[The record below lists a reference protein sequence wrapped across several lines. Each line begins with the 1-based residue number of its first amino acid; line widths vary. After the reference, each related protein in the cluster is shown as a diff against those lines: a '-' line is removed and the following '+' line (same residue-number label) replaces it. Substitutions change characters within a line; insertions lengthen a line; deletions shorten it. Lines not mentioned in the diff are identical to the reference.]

1 MRMTIQATKI
11 ILFSAILGLVA
22 SCGDSSTPALT
33 PFSVAVIG
41 DMPYG
46 LSPSN
51 NAGVLDDTQFKA
63 IPAFFTNINKDADV
77 STVMHLGDIHSGSE
91 PCTETFNRSV
101 AAQLATLKFPIVYT
115 PGDNEWS
122 DCHKPKQAIDAPSA
136 QAKDPIFNLDLV
148 RSIFFPTPG
157 KAINGSLDVRSQAV
171 DFDPAF
177 PADKKFV
184 ENVWWMKS
192 GVLFVTMNVPGGSNN
207 NNDIWLAASTR
218 TAVQVQEV
226 AERSA
231 ANIRW
236 LNSAFKNAK
245 AMGAIG
251 VVVQVQGDMWD
262 LDSKVDATGTIPT
275 LFAGTPNCAAAV
287 GCSHISEYK
296 QFIDSIATNTLSF
309 GKPVLMFNGDSH
321 FYRTDN
327 PLKQGQ
333 ACAIESITI
342 DTTAKTAKAKADGTT
357 VACSSTTVPTFIAG
371 DADPYKNQPHGYDVP
386 NFRRLVVH
394 GSTLPFEYIK
404 LAIDPN
410 ANAAN
415 STTGFGPFSWTRVK
429 P

>member
-1 MRMTIQATKI
+1 MRPTLGTLKP
-11 ILFSAILGLVA
+11 ILIAACISLLA
-22 SCGDSSTPALT
+22 SCGDNSVA

-51 NAGVLDDTQFKA
+51 NAGVLDDAQFKA
-63 IPAFFTNINKDADV
+63 IPAFFTSINNDAEV
-77 STVMHLGDIHSGSE
+77 STVLHLGDIHSGSE
-91 PCTETFNRSV
+91 PCTEAFNRSV

-136 QAKDPIFNLDLV
+136 QAKDPLFNLDLV

-157 KAINGSLDVRSQAV
+157 KAINGSLTVHSQAV
-171 DFDPAF
+171 EFDPAF
-177 PADKKFV
+177 AADKKFV
-184 ENVWWMKS
+184 ENVWWVKS
-192 GVLFVTMNVPGGSNN
+192 GVLFVTINVPGGSNN
-207 NNDIWLAASTR
+207 NNDIWLGAATR
-218 TAVQVQEV
+218 TAAQVQEV

-231 ANIRW
+231 ANKRW
-236 LNSAFKNAK
+236 LDTAFKAAK
-245 AMGAIG
+245 TEAAIA
-251 VVVQVQGDMWD
+251 VVIQVQGDMWD
-262 LDSKVDATGTIPT
+262 LDSKVDATGTVPT
-275 LFAGTPNCAAAV
+275 LSSGTPNCTATA
-287 GCSHISEYK
+287 GCPHIYEYK
-296 QFIDSIATNTLSF
+296 QFIDSIAANTLSF

-333 ACAIESITI
+333 PCAIESLTI
-342 DTTAKTAKAKADGTT
+342 DTTAKTAKAKADATT
-357 VACSSTTVPTFIAG
+357 LPCTTTTVPAFITG
-371 DADPYKNQPHGYDVP
+371 DADPFKNQAHGYDVP
-386 NFRRLVVH
+386 NFRRIVVH

-404 LAIDPN
+404 LKIDPN

-415 STTGFGPFSWTRVK
+415 STTAFGPFSWTRVK